1 MPREVRKA
9 EIRASLRGIARAL
22 HSFMGTVSEER
33 LPERLST
40 LLERLKR
47 SSDQDAPRMEPG
59 IGRVQ
64 MSQRS
69 AKSAAEL
76 ESMIMAELREHPEC
90 ESAGV
95 VIIGPTGPNWNA
107 ALVGSGATLDV
118 ECEERLA
125 AITNRLRQQFD
136 LAE

>member
-1 MPREVRKA
+1 MQRDTLKA
-9 EIRASLRGIARAL
+9 DIKASLRGIARAL
-22 HSFMGTVSEER
+22 HSFVGSVSEER
-33 LPERLST
+33 LPEEIATLS
-40 LLERLKR
+40 ERLTT
-47 SSDQDAPRMEPG
+47 SSDQDRPREPG

-90 ESAGV
+90 ESVGV
-95 VIIGPTGPNWNA
+95 VIIGPTGAGWAA
-107 ALVGSGATLDV
+107 ALIESGATLDV
-118 ECEERLA
+118 ECQERLA
-125 AITNRLRQQFD
+125 AITDRLRQQFD